1 MEKRTTECHL
11 GIKNISG
18 NYKMPCPI
26 CTGALISTVAQSA
39 AAVSLVK
46 HVKDRSTKKPKSK
59 GSQLKKKSK

>member
-1 MEKRTTECHL
+1 
-11 GIKNISG
+11 
-18 NYKMPCPI
+18 MPCPI

-59 GSQLKKKSK
+59 GSPIKEKVQIKSNGSFQASQKYFECAPR

>member
-1 MEKRTTECHL
+1 M
-11 GIKNISG
+11 SS
-18 NYKMPCPI
+18 NYNMPCPI